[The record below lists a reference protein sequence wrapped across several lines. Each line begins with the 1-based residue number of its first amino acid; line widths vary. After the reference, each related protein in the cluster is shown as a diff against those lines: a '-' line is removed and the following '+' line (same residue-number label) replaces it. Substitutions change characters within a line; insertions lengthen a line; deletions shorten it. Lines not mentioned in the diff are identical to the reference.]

1 MKSLFYPS
9 EKTQL
14 TRIENIIVKLE
25 QRIAKAFLQENYRKI
40 RNLQRLLIKSYLR
53 QLKAFPEISFEKK
66 IRDFY
71 SKTIYYSTFDF
82 FKKLKIKL
90 RTKNCYQISY
100 KKDSNFYLLQ
110 NQSKKKFSNLFLKS
124 FIQEN
129 KKKQFYCR
137 LKFNYIYKTLKDFLL
152 DKKKAPLLFISNMI
166 PVFKKLFKD
175 QISVTLNKTTSNL
188 AFCELQNNV
197 LHENLSK
204 NPKKI
209 YRHQIRLIL
218 KKSKNKSFSIVLTE
232 IKNLLKYWTTYF
244 KNDAQVLNRIPEIHQ
259 YLFRLLWKWL
269 KKRHPHSSRL
279 WIYNKYWKTNSKFF

>member
-9 EKTQL
+9 EKAQL
-14 TRIENIIVKLE
+14 SQIENIIVKLE
-25 QRIAKAFLQENYRKI
+25 QRIAKAFLQKNYRKI
-40 RNLQRLLIKSYLR
+40 RNLQRLRIKSYLR
-53 QLKAFPEISFEKK
+53 QLKAFPEIVFEAK
-66 IRDFY
+66 IKGF
-71 SKTIYYSTFDF
+71 YSTFDF

-90 RTKNCYQISY
+90 RTKICHEIAY
-100 KKDSNFYLLQ
+100 KKESNFDLLQ
-110 NQSKKKFSNLFLKS
+110 NQSEKKISNLFLKS

-129 KKKQFYCR
+129 AKKQFYSR
-137 LKFNYIYKTLKDFLL
+137 VKFNYTYKILKDFLL
-152 DKKKAPLLFISNMI
+152 NKKKARSVFSCKIT
-166 PVFKKLFKD
+166 PVFKTLFKNE
-175 QISVTLNKTTSNL
+175 IALKLNKISYNL
-188 AFCELQNNV
+188 AFYEPQNDV

-232 IKNLLKYWTTYF
+232 IKNLLKHWTIFF

-259 YLFRLLWKWL
+259 YLVRLLWKWL

-279 WIYNKYWKTNSKFF
+279 WIYNKYWKTNPNFF